1 MYCGYLCGIQYV
13 LAVKTNLPP
22 ETIEIKNIKQLNSKT
37 LKKQV
42 TSRPVSK
49 QEMKEEK
56 NNSSSFLSY

>member
-1 MYCGYLCGIQYV
+1 M